1 MDIDFVNEQ
10 NLILND
16 GIVQK
21 KKTENRLITT
31 RNKKIQVFE

>member
-16 GIVQK
+16 GIVK